1 MANSLSLT
9 TSRSQYLTEATVSS
23 FLTQCL
29 KIGRD
34 SRSSVSV
41 TSVALSTV
49 RQIATLVMDAAVA
62 SCAVA
67 SSAVA
72 VSSSSSSSSSSGSAD
87 TPSSESSISTQ
98 RLIIDLTLF
107 CRGLPGEW
115 IKGATLQ
122 FKDK

>member
-72 VSSSSSSSSSSGSAD
+72 VSSSSSSSSSSAD

>member
-72 VSSSSSSSSSSGSAD
+72 VSSSSSSSSSSSAD

>member
-1 MANSLSLT
+1 MLLQMANSLSLT
-9 TSRSQYLTEATVSS
+9 ISRSQYLTEATVSS

-41 TSVALSTV
+41 TSVALNTA

-62 SCAVA
+62 S
-67 SSAVA
+67 SAAA
-72 VSSSSSSSSSSGSAD
+72 VSGSSSSGSSSAD
-87 TPSSESSISTQ
+87 APSSESSISTQ
-98 RLIIDLTLF
+98 RLITDLTLF

-115 IKGATLQ
+115 IKGATLPY
-122 FKDK
+122 KEK

>member
-67 SSAVA
+67 SSAVG
-72 VSSSSSSSSSSGSAD
+72 VSSSSSAD